1 MTLREFVRDK
11 IQQIHDALRQGL
23 APPVGEY
30 DPEVFKEC
38 KRRATVQIGTTHYR
52 PDSILLEFIFT
63 EPSLGPAVL
72 TVRVPAPEPIV
83 YMPVPDWVIEDVWQG
98 EVTGTFRFA
107 SEAQVLLKKLHNQIF
122 SETNLLYFDERPQL
136 KHRDR

>member
-1 MTLREFVRDK
+1 MTLREFVREQTQR
-11 IQQIHDALRQGL
+11 IYEALRQGQ
-23 APPVGEY
+23 APPTGEY
-30 DPEVFKEC
+30 DTATLKEC
-38 KRRATVQIGTTHYR
+38 MRRATVQIGTTHYR
-52 PDSILLEFIFT
+52 PDSVLLEFIFT
-63 EPSLGPAVL
+63 EPSLGPAIL

-122 SETNLLYFDERPQL
+122 SETNILYFEERPQL
-136 KHRDR
+136 KHRNQ